1 MTTSSTSSKY
11 KLLYV
16 EDEVIISL
24 ETAETLRETFG
35 FDVTLAHTLDAAKRQ
50 MAKQHFTHALLD
62 VNLGRGE
69 TTTELAQKLSE
80 DGATVVFCTGYSRGE
95 FDGITHYPVVEK
107 PFRAE
112 ELAPHF
118 GH

>member
-1 MTTSSTSSKY
+1 MTTSSTCSKY

-35 FDVTLAHTLDAAKRQ
+35 FEVTLAHTLDAAKRLVAQ
-50 MAKQHFTHALLD
+50 ECFTHALLD

-69 TTTELAQKLSE
+69 TTTELAHKLSE
-80 DGATVVFCTGYSRGE
+80 EGATVVFCTGYSRGE
-95 FDGITHYPVVEK
+95 FDGITQYPVVEK

-118 GH
+118 SH